1 MLKASPVEIRKCL
14 SMVEIFKKSGIAFV
28 PIPIISKEDYEKL
41 YQELTSRIELLEIDL
56 NL

>member
-28 PIPIISKEDYEKL
+28 PIPVISKEDYEKL
-41 YQELTSRIELLEIDL
+41 YQELTSRIKLLEKDL

>member
-1 MLKASPVEIRKCL
+1 MLKASPVEMRKCL
-14 SMVEIFKKSGIAFV
+14 SMVEIFKKSRIAFV

-41 YQELTSRIELLEIDL
+41 YQELISKIELLEKDL